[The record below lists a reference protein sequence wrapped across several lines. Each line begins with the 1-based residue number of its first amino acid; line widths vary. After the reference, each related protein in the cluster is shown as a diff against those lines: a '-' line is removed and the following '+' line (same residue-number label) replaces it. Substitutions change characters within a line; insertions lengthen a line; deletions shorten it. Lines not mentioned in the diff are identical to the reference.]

1 MAVIIQGTCRL
12 NGRVLLPDKNK
23 LNGVGMQKLKRRI
36 LCTQAFETAA
46 FVFFLLL
53 FLLMNEEV
61 SLIQRKKVGVYP
73 ATKART
79 QTRLN
84 EK

>member
-36 LCTQAFETAA
+36 LCTQAFEMAA
-46 FVFFLLL
+46 FCFFFIVF
-53 FLLMNEEV
+53 LMNEEV

-73 ATKART
+73 ATKARI
-79 QTRLN
+79 QTRLQ